1 MRTYN
6 ITGPTLVIIE
16 ASLEAIIEGNLNQF
30 ESEQYDT
37 IENVISIEDD
47 GTSHTF
53 ETCRSIEAWR
63 RGEPN
68 AGRFKLVIENK
79 YLEKIHIP
87 SNN

>member
-6 ITGPTLVIIE
+6 ITGPTRVIVE
-16 ASLEAIIEGNLNQF
+16 ASLDAVLEGNLDTM
-30 ESEQYDT
+30 EGEQYDT

-47 GTSHTF
+47 GRAHTF
-53 ETCRSIEAWR
+53 ETCRSIEAYR